1 MTTIKVEYGKAALFE
16 LDSPTFGVLDTNL
29 LGIGEELVDV
39 TDRVVSLSVRRGR
52 SDVLE
57 PVRSGQAS
65 VTLRNRDGAFDPLN
79 TSSPFYPGVEPA
91 RTLNIYAD
99 SLQVF
104 SGIIED
110 IELDF
115 TLDGDATVEISA
127 SDNLSKLA
135 LAELPAAGLA
145 VGEEDSGT
153 RISDVI
159 DSNTSYWSAGT
170 AISTGDSTLAA
181 GTATGNVLA
190 YLNTVAQSE
199 GGTLFVG
206 RGGDLVFRN
215 RLFAVT
221 ATPITLSDDGADLPY
236 ESLTRQTSGESLRT
250 VAFAE
255 RDGTKLERQSTLG
268 VLRFG
273 SRSVDLGE
281 LLLRT
286 DSDVEDR
293 LDFEL
298 ILRSQPNP
306 TVREVRVSQLKQANT
321 DVIGVEL
328 GDPVIVE
335 FTPPGVS
342 QISESGVVLN
352 VAHQF
357 TIGSGWRTS
366 IGLQPAQLDGFMIL
380 DSGILD
386 VDALAF

>member
-1 MTTIKVEYGKAALFE
+1 MTTIKVEYGKAVLFE
-16 LDSPTFGVLDTNL
+16 LDSPEFGVLDTNL
-29 LGIGEELVDV
+29 LGVGEELVDV

-52 SDVLE
+52 QDVLE

-79 TSSPFYPGVEPA
+79 TASPFYPGVEPA
-91 RTLNIYAD
+91 RTLAIYAD
-99 SLQVF
+99 SVQVF
-104 SGIIED
+104 EGLVED

-115 TLDGDATVEISA
+115 TLDGDATVQISA
-127 SDNLSKLA
+127 SDTLSKLA

-145 VGEEDSGT
+145 VSEEDSGA
-153 RISDVI
+153 RIVDVL
-159 DSNTSYWSAGT
+159 DSNANYWTAGT
-170 AISTGDSTLAA
+170 SIATGDSTLAA
-181 GTATGNVLA
+181 GTAEGNVLA

-199 GGTLFVG
+199 AGTLFVG
-206 RGGDLVFRN
+206 RDGDLIFRN

-236 ESLTRQTSGESLRT
+236 EAITRQTSGESLRT
-250 VAFAE
+250 VAVAE
-255 RDGTKLERQSTLG
+255 RDGTRIERDSTLG
-268 VLRFG
+268 LLRFG
-273 SRSVDLGE
+273 SRAVDLGE

-286 DSDVEDR
+286 DSEVEDR

-298 ILRSQPNP
+298 ILRSKPNP
-306 TVREVRVSQLKQANT
+306 TVRSVVVSQLKQANS
-321 DVIGVEL
+321 GVLGLEL

-342 QISESGVVLN
+342 QVSESGVVLN
-352 VAHQF
+352 IAHNF
-357 TIGSGWRTS
+357 TVGSGWRTS

-380 DSGILD
+380 DSGNLD

>member
-1 MTTIKVEYGKAALFE
+1 MTTIKVEYGKAVLFE

-29 LGIGEELVDV
+29 LGVGETLVDI

-52 SDVLE
+52 QDVLE

-65 VTLRNRDGAFDPLN
+65 VTLRNRDGALDPLN
-79 TSSPFYPGVEPA
+79 TASPFYPGVEPA

-99 SLQVF
+99 NVQVF

-115 TLDGDATVEISA
+115 SLDGDANVQISA
-127 SDNLSKLA
+127 SDDLSKLA
-135 LAELPAAGLA
+135 LAQFPPAGLV

-153 RISDVI
+153 RVSDVI
-159 DSNTSYWSAGT
+159 ASNVNYWTAGT
-170 AISTGDSTLAA
+170 DIATGDSILAA
-181 GTATGNVLA
+181 GTATDNVLQ
-190 YLNTVAQSE
+190 YLNAVALSE

-206 RGGDLVFRN
+206 RDGDLVFRN
-215 RLFAVT
+215 RLFPVI
-221 ATPITLSDDGADLPY
+221 ATPLVLSDDGSDLPY
-236 ESLTRQTSGESLRT
+236 EEIIRQTSGESLRT

-255 RDGTKLERQSTLG
+255 REGTRIERESTLG
-268 VLRFG
+268 LLRFG
-273 SRSVDLGE
+273 FRALDLGD

-286 DSDVEDR
+286 DSEVEDR

-306 TVREVRVSQLKQANT
+306 TVRQVRASQLKQSNT
-321 DVIGVEL
+321 DVLGVEL
-328 GDPVIVE
+328 GDPIIVE

-352 VAHQF
+352 VAHNF
-357 TIGSGWRTS
+357 TIGAGWRTS

-380 DSGILD
+380 GSGILD

>member
-1 MTTIKVEYGKAALFE
+1 MTTIKVEYGKAVLFE

-29 LGIGEELVDV
+29 LGVGETLVDI

-52 SDVLE
+52 QDVLE

-65 VTLRNRDGAFDPLN
+65 VTLRNRDGALDPLN
-79 TSSPFYPGVEPA
+79 TASPFYPGVEPA

-99 SLQVF
+99 NVQVF

-115 TLDGDATVEISA
+115 SLDGDANVQISA
-127 SDNLSKLA
+127 SDDLSKLA
-135 LAELPAAGLA
+135 LAQFPPAGLV

-153 RISDVI
+153 RVSDVI
-159 DSNTSYWSAGT
+159 ASNVNYWTAGT
-170 AISTGDSTLAA
+170 DIATGDSILAA
-181 GTATGNVLA
+181 GTATDNVLQ
-190 YLNTVAQSE
+190 YLNAVALSE

-206 RGGDLVFRN
+206 RDGDLVFRN
-215 RLFAVT
+215 RLFPVI
-221 ATPITLSDDGADLPY
+221 ATPLVLSDDGSDLPY
-236 ESLTRQTSGESLRT
+236 EEIIRQTSGESLRT

-255 RDGTKLERQSTLG
+255 REGTRIERESTLG
-268 VLRFG
+268 LLRFG
-273 SRSVDLGE
+273 FRALDLGD

-286 DSDVEDR
+286 DSEVEDR

-306 TVREVRVSQLKQANT
+306 TVRQVRVSQLKQSNT
-321 DVIGVEL
+321 DVLGVEL
-328 GDPVIVE
+328 GDPIIVE

-352 VAHQF
+352 VAHNF
-357 TIGSGWRTS
+357 TIGAGWRTS

-380 DSGILD
+380 GSGILD